1 MRPVSYKKGEELEIE
16 ITDLGSEGE
25 GIGKTDA
32 FIWFVKDALIG
43 DLIRAKVMKC
53 KKNYG
58 YARLL
63 EVIRPSPDRAE
74 PACPVARA
82 CGGCSLQSMDYHAQL
97 RFKEEKVLRN
107 LLHIG
112 GFSRESILR
121 SEENENLE
129 GRAEGIWQAEDLRAK
144 GKAAAKE
151 GLGKAE
157 PKPAKEG
164 IEKAVFYPIIGMED
178 PWRYRNKSIYPIG
191 EKNGRLIAGFYAART
206 HSIIECED
214 CLIGIEENRHILEKI
229 LAFMEE
235 FQLPAYDEESGKG
248 LLRHV
253 LIRKGFFTGEIM
265 VCLIINAERLPHA
278 GELVERLKETEG
290 IRSIV
295 CNINRERSN
304 VILGKEVF
312 VLFGDGYIRDY
323 IGEVEFRISALSF
336 FQINPLQTKKL
347 YEKALEFA
355 GLSGA
360 EIVWDLYCGIGSI
373 SLFLAKKAGKVY
385 GIEVVEEAIKDARE
399 NARRNGIENASFFV
413 GRAEELLP
421 RIYESLERR
430 KHAGEDG
437 DSDETLE
444 KKIFRGEPPE
454 RGGEEP
460 LCEDMLHPDV
470 IVVDPPRKG
479 CDRACLD
486 TMLKMEPK
494 RIVYVSCDP
503 ATLARD
509 LKYLCEHGYGLRKVQ
524 PVDMFGHGVH
534 VECVVLMSKV
544 QK

>member
-1 MRPVSYKKGEELEIE
+1 MRPVLYKKGDELEIE

-32 FIWFVKDALIG
+32 FIWFVKDTLIG
-43 DLIRAKVMKC
+43 DRIRAKVMKC

-63 EVIRPSPDRAE
+63 EVIRSSPHRVE
-74 PACPVARA
+74 PPCPIARA
-82 CGGCSLQSMDYHAQL
+82 CGGCSLQSIDYRAEL

-121 SEENENLE
+121 REEPEEQKRGGAGAVLQEERVKENAAEEAGSGKEEAKSGEE
-129 GRAEGIWQAEDLRAK
+129 GRQ
-144 GKAAAKE
+144 
-151 GLGKAE
+151 
-157 PKPAKEG
+157 
-164 IEKAVFYPIIGMED
+164 KAVFYPIIGMEA

-206 HSIIECED
+206 HSIIECGD

-235 FQLPAYDEESGKG
+235 FKLPAYDEESGKG

-265 VCLIINAERLPHA
+265 VCLIINAESFPHA
-278 GELVERLKETEG
+278 AELVKRLKKIEG
-290 IRSIV
+290 IKSIV

-312 VLFGDGYIRDY
+312 ALFGDGYIRDY

-355 GLSGA
+355 GLSGK

-385 GIEVVEEAIKDARE
+385 AVEVVEEAIEDARE
-399 NARRNGIENASFFV
+399 NAKLNGIENASFFV

-421 RIYESLERR
+421 RIYESLKRR
-430 KHAGEDG
+430 ENAGEIKEG
-437 DSDETLE
+437 KPS
-444 KKIFRGEPPE
+444 GEVSE
-454 RGGEEP
+454 RGAEEP
-460 LCEDMLHPDV
+460 LCEDMLSPDV

-479 CDRACLD
+479 CDRECLD
-486 TMLKMEPK
+486 TMLKMGPK

-509 LKYLCEHGYGLRKVQ
+509 LKYLCEEGYELRKVQ

-534 VECVVLMSKV
+534 VESVVLMSK
-544 QK
+544 KDK